1 MKQGI
6 MREHLTREQIAA
18 LLDDPGA
25 VAGGLAHLDECEA
38 CASEFEGMSRM
49 RMALSGLPDLSPPE
63 GEWDAIRSRLPHR
76 TASTW
81 LRTMWSTPVAAAA
94 VILLFLGGLA
104 VGRMIAPAGQ
114 NAANPGL
121 DVASRTA
128 EPGTNADP
136 GAVDGDLPMVGTN
149 DDRFDDY
156 LQTVGRLRQL
166 RDAGP
171 VGPTLVE
178 NPALAAER
186 LTRLDALIDA
196 TRESLRMAPA
206 DPALNDFLFDVVD
219 ERESLAGQLD
229 QTLRQASMEY

>member
-6 MREHLTREQIAA
+6 MREHLTRERIAA
-18 LLDDPGA
+18 LLDEPGA
-25 VAGGLAHLDECEA
+25 TSAGLAHLDECED
-38 CASEFEGMSRM
+38 CAREFEGMSRM

-63 GEWDAIRSRLPHR
+63 GEWDAIRKHLPHR
-76 TASTW
+76 VAPSR
-81 LRTMWSTPVAAAA
+81 LRSLWATPLAAAA

-104 VGRMIAPAGQ
+104 VGRMIAPASQDGQ
-114 NAANPGL
+114 NPGL
-121 DVASRTA
+121 EMAAGGQPAANDGEAA
-128 EPGTNADP
+128 LAGADD
-136 GAVDGDLPMVGTN
+136 A
-149 DDRFDDY
+149 RFDEY
-156 LQTVGRLRQL
+156 LQTVGRLREL

-171 VGPTLVE
+171 VGPTLVD

-229 QTLRQASMEY
+229 HTLRQASMEY